1 MTGRTRANETNEE
14 SFGKLFLAD
23 VASFGEVHSEIEK
36 ILVCDELPGRWTY
49 PEIQPKLLREAARR
63 GFL

>member
-1 MTGRTRANETNEE
+1 MTGRTRGNETSEE
-14 SFGKLFLAD
+14 TVGKLFLAD
-23 VASFGEVHSEIEK
+23 VTSFGEIHSEIEK

-49 PEIQPKLLREAARR
+49 PEIQPKLLQEAVRR